1 LKSPL
6 TYILIV
12 SCFVNTVFAQTNSD
26 EVKSK
31 WMIGKMH
38 KAIQDHTDLRFTL
51 FRAERINDKYVK
63 GSFDGK
69 LKTKPFK
76 IYFKNNFPNAGVEIL
91 YKNGENSDRAWV
103 NPNSFPFF
111 TMSFSPDNKLICAGG
126 HHTFKM
132 VGFSTFDG
140 LMNRYESK
148 YRDKFYSYIKYLGV
162 ISWEGMV
169 CYKLV
174 FTHPDYKIIKYRTK
188 AGENLKKIALGRGLN
203 IAKLRELNQ
212 EINPSSTLKP
222 GKELLITNTYEKEV
236 VFYIDSKSF
245 LPVYQEI
252 YDEKGL
258 YEKYAYSNLKY
269 KTPIPED
276 EFSVYFKEYD
286 F

>member
-1 LKSPL
+1 MKPFII
-6 TYILIV
+6 YIFLVVGFI
-12 SCFVNTVFAQTNSD
+12 NSAFSQLPS
-26 EVKSK
+26 EQVKSK

-38 KAIQDHTDLRFTL
+38 KAIQSHTDLRFTL

-76 IYFKNNFPNAGVEIL
+76 IYFKNNFPNEGVEIL
-91 YKNGENSDRAWV
+91 YKDGENSDRAWV

-111 TMSFSPDNKLICAGG
+111 TMSFSPENKLIRAGG

-140 LMNRYESK
+140 LMSRYETIYK
-148 YRDKFYSYIKYLGV
+148 EKFYSYVKYLGV
-162 ISWEGMV
+162 VTWEGMT

-174 FTHPDYKIIKYRTK
+174 FKHPDYKIIKYQTK
-188 AGENLKKIALGRGLN
+188 IGETLKKIALKRGLN
-203 IAKLRELNQ
+203 IAKLRDLNK
-212 EINPSSTLKP
+212 EVNPTSALQS
-222 GKELLITNTYEKEV
+222 GEELLITNTYEKEV
-236 VFYIDSKSF
+236 IFYIDSKSF

-269 KTPIPED
+269 KNPIPED
-276 EFSVYFKEYD
+276 EFSVHYKEYD